1 MPWDENP
8 EKKSGKQPS
17 SPWESQNEGAFNAS
31 KKSHKQNNADDLFN
45 IFSKNF
51 NKLNNQFT
59 GQPNLHDKK
68 FLMKILLG
76 IVLVWLA
83 SGIYQIQEGEEAV
96 VLRFGKYV
104 RTSNRGLNY
113 HIPAPIEEIIKEKT
127 GLIRRENSTDIRKT
141 PKTYKY
147 GETKISSS
155 NVIDNLVLTG
165 DENIL
170 DINYVVQWKI
180 SNLRDY
186 IFNLQDNRDTVIN
199 VCESA
204 LREAVGNST
213 LARAY
218 TDGRSDLEFEVKS
231 IAQEALGSYK
241 AGVEITS
248 FQLMKVDPPAE
259 VIESFREVQNA
270 KADKEREI
278 NLAKAHERAVLP
290 EARGV
295 AARIINQAKAY
306 KQEVIERSTGE
317 AKRFIEIY
325 QEYKKAPEVTRK
337 RIYLDTMNKIL
348 SGTEKVFI
356 NGKNSNG
363 VVPYLPLPELKNK

>member
-1 MPWDENP
+1 MVWDENP
-8 EKKSGKQPS
+8 EKKSKKQS
-17 SPWESQNEGAFNAS
+17 HSPWEGGHEEEIDAN
-31 KKSHKQNNADDLFN
+31 KKKYKLNSNDLFTN
-45 IFSKNF
+45 FSENF
-51 NKLNNQFT
+51 NKFNGQFPK
-59 GQPNLHDKK
+59 QPNLKDKK
-68 FLMKILLG
+68 FLIKLFLGLLA
-76 IVLVWLA
+76 LWLS
-83 SGIYQIQEGEEAV
+83 SGVYQIQEGEEAV

-104 RTSNRGLNY
+104 RTSTTGLNF
-113 HIPAPIEEIIKEKT
+113 HLPSPIEAIIKEKT
-127 GLIRRENSTDIRKT
+127 GLIRRENSADIRKN
-141 PKTYKY
+141 PKTYKF
-147 GETKISSS
+147 GDNNKRS
-155 NVIDNLVLTG
+155 NVNTIDNLVLTG

-170 DINYVVQWKI
+170 DIDYVVQWKI
-180 SNLRDY
+180 SNLRDF
-186 IFNLQDNRDTVIN
+186 IFNLQDTRDTVIN

-218 TDGRSDLEFEVKS
+218 TDGRSDLEFEVKN
-231 IAQEALGSYK
+231 IAQDTLDSYK

-317 AKRFIEIY
+317 SKRFIELY
-325 QEYKKAPEVTRK
+325 QEYKKAPDVTRK
-337 RIYLDTMNKIL
+337 RMYLDTINKIL

-363 VVPYLPLPELKNK
+363 IVPYLALPELKK